1 MAIGAKTVPTS
12 DNTRP
17 TVLPR
22 NSEPTIDRDVS
33 ANNDTI
39 NDKYAHFVSWCNG
52 ENELNTEFDIFLKQV
67 DYFEKQ
73 NLSFA
78 EVKGV
83 KGRLAKNIEFWEKI
97 GANSF
102 VLETIK
108 NGYVIPFIESPN
120 SMHKANN
127 KSAIHNS
134 DFVTSA
140 IDDLISSGCAV
151 QVPFKPF
158 IVNPLSVSIQ
168 KSGKKRLILDL
179 SILNLSVKKEKI
191 KFEDWKI
198 AIQYFE
204 QNTNMFKFD
213 LKSGYFHLDICPQQQ
228 TYLGFCWKEKF
239 YCFTVLP
246 FGISTG
252 PYIFT
257 KCLRPL
263 VKFWRENSVKIVLYL
278 DDGFGMNL
286 DEKQCIE
293 DSKFVKQSLLDAGFL
308 LNEEKSI
315 FKPAK
320 CLEWLGI
327 IWNAVDFTL
336 SIPKRRVDDLL
347 SSLNYTFEIFPR
359 LTARSLAQITG
370 RIISMSPVIGNVS
383 RIMTRYCYLTIE
395 SRSGWDD
402 LLDLRYENRVK
413 SELKFWFA
421 NINAINCKKLGTY
434 SKSSVLVYSDASDF
448 AAGAY
453 AVELD
458 EKVFHKM
465 WTVHEML
472 ESSTWRELKAIELAL
487 SSFKNVFAGK
497 ILHWHTDNQNCVKIV
512 ESGSMKEKLQ
522 NIALSIFSICLKKGI
537 SINIEWIPRKEN
549 VKADYISRIVDYEDW
564 GVSVAFFQFM
574 NELWGPYTVDRFASS
589 ENTKLGRFNSL
600 FWNVNAEAVDA
611 FSQNWEGENNW
622 LVPPINSVI
631 RTLKHLV
638 ACRGKGTLIVPKWKS
653 AAYWPLIFC
662 KNMIYHE
669 YVRDVIEFKNTHG
682 IYVQG
687 SNHKSIFGT
696 EPFITPVIAVL
707 LDATR

>member
-1 MAIGAKTVPTS
+1 MTSLRIPTTRRRYVRRRVERSGSLKISLVSSLTRINLHPGLFQLRLILILISLLCTNDRTLRCPFEPAAGAVRRPHGICATPVSSLATGVKTALASDTTRSAVPA
-12 DNTRP
+12 
-17 TVLPR
+17 LPR
-22 NSEPTIDRDVS
+22 NSELTHNED
-33 ANNDTI
+33 I
-39 NDKYAHFVSWCNG
+39 NDKYFDFVSWCDW
-52 ENELNTEFDIFLKQV
+52 ENELNTDIDIFLKQV
-67 DYFEKQ
+67 DYLEKQ
-73 NLSFA
+73 NLSFTA
-78 EVKGV
+78 LNGV
-83 KGRLAKNIEFWEKI
+83 KGRLAKNIAFWEKI

-102 VLETIK
+102 VLDTLR

-120 SMHKANN
+120 SMHKSNN
-127 KSAIHNS
+127 RSAVQNS

-140 IDDLISSGCAV
+140 IDDLVSSGCAV

-158 IVNPLSVSIQ
+158 IVNPLSVAIQ

-204 QNTNMFKFD
+204 QNTSMFKFD

-228 TYLGFCWKEKF
+228 TYLGFSWKEKF

-293 DSKFVKQSLLDAGFL
+293 DSRFVRQSLLDAGFL

-315 FKPAK
+315 FKPVK
-320 CLEWLGI
+320 TLEWLGI

-336 SIPKRRVDDLL
+336 SIPKRRIDDLIF
-347 SSLNYTFEIFPR
+347 SLNHAFEIFPR

-395 SRSGWDD
+395 TRDGWDY
-402 LLDLRYENRVK
+402 LLNLKYENCVK
-413 SELKFWFA
+413 SELKFWLE
-421 NINAINCKKLGTY
+421 NINTINCKKLGTY

-453 AVELD
+453 VLEFD
-458 EKVFHKM
+458 NKVFHKM
-465 WTVHEML
+465 WTVEETL

-487 SSFKNVFAGK
+487 SAFKNIFAGK
-497 ILHWHTDNQNCVKIV
+497 VLHWHTDNQNCVKIV
-512 ESGSMKEKLQ
+512 QSGSMKEKLQ
-522 NIALSIFSICLKKGI
+522 IIALSIFSICLEKGI
-537 SINIEWIPRKEN
+537 SIKIEWIPRN
-549 VKADYISRIVDYEDW
+549 LNTKADYISRIVDFDDW
-564 GVSVAFFQFM
+564 EVSESFFQ
-574 NELWGPYTVDRFASS
+574 
-589 ENTKLGRFNSL
+589 
-600 FWNVNAEAVDA
+600 
-611 FSQNWEGENNW
+611 
-622 LVPPINSVI
+622 
-631 RTLKHLV
+631 
-638 ACRGKGTLIVPKWKS
+638 
-653 AAYWPLIFC
+653 
-662 KNMIYHE
+662 IYE
-669 YVRDVIEFKNTHG
+669 
-682 IYVQG
+682 
-687 SNHKSIFGT
+687 
-696 EPFITPVIAVL
+696 
-707 LDATR
+707 